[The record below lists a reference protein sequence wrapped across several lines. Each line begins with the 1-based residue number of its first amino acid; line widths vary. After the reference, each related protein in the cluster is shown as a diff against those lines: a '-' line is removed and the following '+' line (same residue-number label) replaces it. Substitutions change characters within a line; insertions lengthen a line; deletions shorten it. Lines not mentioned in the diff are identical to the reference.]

1 MRAMLIALA
10 GIKDAV
16 AMITT
21 TTAPTT
27 PTPTAISSFSLLM
40 KLCNSSY
47 L

>member
-1 MRAMLIALA
+1 MMAMLIALA

-21 TTAPTT
+21 TAPTT
-27 PTPTAISSFSLLM
+27 PTPTAVSSFSLLM
-40 KLCNSSY
+40 KLRNSSY